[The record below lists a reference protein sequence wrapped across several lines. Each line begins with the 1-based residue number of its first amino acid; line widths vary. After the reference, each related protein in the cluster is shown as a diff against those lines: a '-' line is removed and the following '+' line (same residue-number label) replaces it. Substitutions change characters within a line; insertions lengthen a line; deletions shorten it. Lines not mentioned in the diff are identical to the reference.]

1 MKRFCKIVVLIIAL
15 AFCCEAQAQTYLKLN
30 IPYALCGVINPQIEF
45 GFSPHSSVQVEA
57 TYSPWRS
64 IGGKHAN
71 FGMFLGEYRYYFREA
86 TKGWYISANAGMM
99 GFDINKPRL
108 FRGGLV
114 SFKDEYSKGFG
125 LMVGAGFGYQ
135 HTFRERWVVDAF
147 LAIDFMRSW
156 YNGYS
161 ADGDIVMNPNGHE
174 DYAKPDPF
182 NGSSD
187 FIPAKIGVSIGYRLF
202 NPAKRK

>member
-1 MKRFCKIVVLIIAL
+1 MKRFCKIVVLVIAL

-64 IGGKHAN
+64 IGGKH
-71 FGMFLGEYRYYFREA
+71 
-86 TKGWYISANAGMM
+86 ANAGMM